1 MTINTYFC
9 RLTEDRDCPEDCSY
23 TKDGTDQSDTWCIKP
38 GPYQAELTCPATTTA
53 HMSTHM
59 STQPTAPPPSSIVRV
74 QYEEDGEIFEQEDTF
89 NNVTGEAKLSVQAH
103 GNNSAVEI
111 IIQEAT
117 VSPSMRN
124 I

>member
-1 MTINTYFC
+1 MS
-9 RLTEDRDCPEDCSY
+9 EDRGCPEGCSY

-38 GPYQAELTCPATTTA
+38 GPYRAERTCPATATA
-53 HMSTHM
+53 HMST
-59 STQPTAPPPSSIVRV
+59 QPSAPPPSIIVRV